1 MLNVSNLLNNK
12 IMKNLE
18 SIEADLKKQLS
29 DLANQIRATESS
41 LLLVKEG
48 YLKVSGALEV
58 IEILKQSEKEEEEAT
73 LSDFALGE

>member
-1 MLNVSNLLNNK
+1 
-12 IMKNLE
+12 MKNLE

-41 LLLVKEG
+41 LLLTKEG

-58 IEILKQSEKEEEEAT
+58 IEILKQSEKEEEAV

>member
-1 MLNVSNLLNNK
+1 MLSVSNLLNNK
-12 IMKNLE
+12 TMKNLK

-41 LLLVKEG
+41 LLLTKEG

-58 IEILKQSEKEEEEAT
+58 IGILKQSEKEEAA

>member
-1 MLNVSNLLNNK
+1 
-12 IMKNLE
+12 MKNLE

-41 LLLVKEG
+41 LLLTKEG

-58 IEILKQSEKEEEEAT
+58 IEILKQSEKEEAA

>member
-1 MLNVSNLLNNK
+1 
-12 IMKNLE
+12 MKKLE

-29 DLANQIRATESS
+29 DLANQIRATEST
-41 LLLVKEG
+41 LLLAKEG

-58 IEILKQSEKEEEEAT
+58 IEILKQSEKEEAV